1 MVADRE
7 IPAWQ
12 WTNTRPLESF
22 TESTMK
28 NSRNK
33 TLDKQLNS
41 VNQLYSY

>member
-33 TLDKQLNS
+33 TLDKQSNT
-41 VNQLYSY
+41 VNQLYNY